1 FRRVRCCRRRGF
13 RSRPPGR
20 VGQFGQFGQQFRV
33 LLPVPSARCR
43 AAGLP
48 CPHRLAA
55 DAQARGDL
63 SLRQRTGCA
72 QASAFLGRGQW
83 GGWTS
88 RHGSP
93 SLRTEN
99 DINVYWATQPG
110 FACYDGKARV
120 VGSMAGV
127 IHTTARRSARARLLT
142 RLRDRSPGLS
152 GGLLGGALAAGL
164 GLAAFAV
171 LVMLLWISSPYPDS
185 GPNGALHT
193 AAALWLLAHGAEL
206 VRTDTLSGVPAPMGL
221 PPLLLLALPVWLLH
235 RAARD
240 ATDGDV
246 EGDAPLVP
254 GRTAWSGVVLGYLTV
269 AAPAA
274 VYAGSGGLRPAWGS
288 VGVAVPLVA
297 VVAAGA
303 GVWSAYGS
311 PSGPPARALGAVFPR
326 RVRHLVIGPDGR
338 LGVAARAAGA
348 GTTVL
353 GAGGVLLLTVSLA
366 WHRPETQG
374 ALLRLTEGWS
384 GRFAVLLLAVALVP
398 NAAVWAAAYALGP
411 GFLLGAGT
419 VVTPFSSAPAP
430 LLPPFPLLAAVPDP

>member
-171 LVMLLWISSPYPDS
+171 LVMLLWIRSPYPDS
-185 GPNGALHT
+185 GPDGAPHT
-193 AAALWLLAHGAEL
+193 AAGLWSLAHGAEL
-206 VRTDTLSGVPAPMGL
+206 GPTGPPSPVGGARAPGTPRPGPGRGTPRSRLAGRPGRASSPALSPGVC
-221 PPLLLLALPVWLLH
+221 
-235 RAARD
+235 AAR
-240 ATDGDV
+240 
-246 EGDAPLVP
+246 
-254 GRTAWSGVVLGYLTV
+254 RT
-269 AAPAA
+269 
-274 VYAGSGGLRPAWGS
+274 
-288 VGVAVPLVA
+288 VAVPECGRRGGGWGWPCPSSRWGGRA
-297 VVAAGA
+297 RAGA
-303 GVWSAYGS
+303 RRTAASAG
-311 PSGPPARALGAVFPR
+311 
-326 RVRHLVIGPDGR
+326 
-338 LGVAARAAGA
+338 
-348 GTTVL
+348 
-353 GAGGVLLLTVSLA
+353 
-366 WHRPETQG
+366 
-374 ALLRLTEGWS
+374 
-384 GRFAVLLLAVALVP
+384 
-398 NAAVWAAAYALGP
+398 
-411 GFLLGAGT
+411 
-419 VVTPFSSAPAP
+419 
-430 LLPPFPLLAAVPDP
+430 